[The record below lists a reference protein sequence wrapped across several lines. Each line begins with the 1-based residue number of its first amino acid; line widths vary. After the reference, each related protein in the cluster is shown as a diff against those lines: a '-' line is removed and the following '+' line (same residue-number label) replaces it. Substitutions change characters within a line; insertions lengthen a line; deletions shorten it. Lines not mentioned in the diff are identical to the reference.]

1 MGILKHFSND
11 LRTFSLVGKTRTKGT
26 YGETVE
32 HDVAAVQVRGLVF
45 PNSKQKPEDT
55 GGSAAVPYV
64 SSTHVLYL
72 AE

>member
-11 LRTFSLVGKTRTKGT
+11 LRTLSLIGKTREKGT

-32 HDVAAVQVRGLVF
+32 HDVDAVQVRGLVF
-45 PNSKQKPEDT
+45 QNSKPKPEDT
-55 GGSAAVPYV
+55 GGPASVPYV